1 MPRLRKKSPLASKL
15 ERLSGILLIFFE
27 KRYVDMSGPVG
38 RLKGM
43 NRFLLLIFASFT
55 AFLIIPS
62 FAEKREKKKA
72 GESLFDGKSL
82 AGWKSPDMS
91 YWSVQDGAI
100 TAIASDENPAKKNQ
114 FLVWQGGEIDDFV
127 LKLKFRVDGGP
138 KANSG
143 VQVRS
148 QVQEDGHA
156 IGYQVD
162 ISQPEAPWL
171 GAVYD
176 EHGRKMLAARG
187 EKTIVKADGSF
198 EKSSVKE
205 SAQQA
210 IESYTAKEWNQYEI
224 RGEGNRI
231 TVKLNDHVTA
241 EVIDNQ
247 DEERELS
254 GILALQLHSGPPMK
268 VQFKDIELRKLAD
281 KKK

>member
-27 KRYVDMSGPVG
+27 KRYVDMSGPFG

-198 EKSSVKE
+198 EKSSVTE

-247 DEERELS
+247 EEERELS

-268 VQFKDIELRKLAD
+268 VQFKDIKLRKLAD
-281 KKK
+281 KEK

>member
-1 MPRLRKKSPLASKL
+1 LRKKLSLASKL
-15 ERLSGILLIFFE
+15 ERLSGILFIFFE
-27 KRYVDMSGPVG
+27 KRDVDMSGPFG

-43 NRFLLLIFASFT
+43 IRLLLLTFASFT

-62 FAEKREKKKA
+62 FAEKQEKKKA
-72 GESLFDGKSL
+72 GESLFDGRSL

-114 FLVWQGGEIDDFV
+114 FLVWQGGEIADFV

-171 GAVYD
+171 GALYD

-198 EKSSVKE
+198 EKSSVKG

-210 IESYTAKEWNQYEI
+210 IESYTVKEWNQYEI

-231 TVKLNDHVTA
+231 TVKLNEHVTA

-247 DEERELS
+247 EEERELS